1 MKKFFIA
8 GLGSFL
14 LTIGVVNAQGVAG
27 SINDIYAERFQTAK
41 ANLEK
46 AVAANPN
53 DLQATYWLGQA
64 YIGMND
70 IAGAK
75 AVYDKGLSS
84 SANAPLLMAGL
95 GEVELRQGKVN
106 EARQH
111 FEMAVTSASGKKGGD
126 PEILNAVGRG
136 IANTYTDKE
145 KKGDINFAVAKLT
158 EASNASTKDNVLKA
172 DIYVNL
178 GNALLDAKPGEN
190 GGAAFTNYQKAIE
203 ANPASAVPNYRM
215 AMLFK
220 TQKNWE
226 LFEKYLNDAIAK
238 DPRFAPAY
246 YELAYFKMGK
256 LDLAAAES
264 FATKFA
270 GAADTDPQNEYLA
283 ASMQWAQKNYD
294 RAIQSAK
301 SITDRLGD
309 KTKARVYK
317 LMAYSYRDKKDT
329 AAGKPFIDQYFAKA
343 APEEIVAQDYS
354 LKADIYSAIP
364 GQEAVVFQSY
374 LDGIKADTSIDNKL
388 DLLKTGADFFAARK
402 QYDKEAQLRQ
412 MILNI
417 KPNKNINDYF
427 STGLA
432 LYRTRDYNQIMK
444 AYNVFDTLQQKFPDQ
459 QFGYEWKYN
468 TAILI
473 DTVKRDSIGVP
484 AAAKWLEFAQK
495 DTAKYWKQISATA
508 YYLATYYQDKDKAKA
523 IEFLTTM
530 KNVNG
535 RDPAIQD
542 NIQKNI
548 DILSKP
554 TPTRTQQPAT
564 KPKPETQ
571 PPATKPKKPASK

>member
-8 GLGSFL
+8 GLSSFL
-14 LTIGVVNAQGVAG
+14 LTIGVINAQVSN
-27 SINDIYAERFQTAK
+27 SINDIYAERFLTAK

-53 DLQATYWLGQA
+53 DIQASYWLGQA
-64 YIGMND
+64 YIGLND

-75 AVYDKGLSS
+75 AVYDKALAS
-84 SANAPLLMAGL
+84 SANAPLLLAGL
-95 GEVELRQGKVN
+95 GEVELRQGKIN

-111 FEMAVTSASGKKGGD
+111 FETAITMTGGKKGND
-126 PEILNAVGRG
+126 PEILNAVGRA

-158 EASNASTKDNVLKA
+158 EASNAGTKDNVLKG

-190 GGAAFTNYQKAIE
+190 GGQAFQNYQKAIE
-203 ANPASAVPNYRM
+203 ANPNSALPYYKM

-238 DPRFAPAY
+238 DNRFAPAY

-256 LDLAAAES
+256 LDLAAAENY
-264 FATKFA
+264 ATQFA
-270 GAADTDPQNEYLA
+270 GAADKDPQNEYLA
-283 ASMQWAQKNYD
+283 ATMQWAQKNYD
-294 RAIQSAK
+294 KAIQSAK

-317 LMAYSYRDKKDT
+317 LIAYSYRDKKDT
-329 AAGKPFIDQYFAKA
+329 AAGKPYIDQYFAKA
-343 APEEIVAQDYS
+343 APEEIVAQDYG

-364 GQEAVVFQSY
+364 GQEAVVLQSY

-388 DLLKTGADFFAARK
+388 DLLKTGAEFFLARK
-402 QYDKEAQLRQ
+402 QFDKESQLRQ
-412 MILNI
+412 MVLDI
-417 KPNKNINDYF
+417 KPTPNINDYF
-427 STGLA
+427 TTIYA
-432 LYRTRDYNQIMK
+432 YYRTRNYPEFIKSYNLAK
-444 AYNVFDTLQQKFPDQ
+444 TVSEKWPEQ
-459 QFGYEWKYN
+459 QFGWEWMYN
-468 TAILI
+468 NAILI
-473 DTVKRDSIGVP
+473 DTVKKDSIAVP
-484 AAAKWLEFAQK
+484 AAVKWLEFAQK
-495 DTAKYWKQISATA
+495 DTAKYWRQVSATS
-508 YYLATYYQDKDKAKA
+508 YYLALYYQDKDKAKA
-523 IEFLTTM
+523 IEYLNIM
-530 KNVNG
+530 KNANA
-535 RDPAIQD
+535 RDASVQE

-548 DILSKP
+548 DLLSKP
-554 TPTRTQQPAT
+554 TPTRSQQPAT

-571 PPATKPKKPASK
+571 PPGTKPKKPVAR